1 MTRSARARLWLTWAL
16 RDARSRWAQITSIG
30 LLLALG
36 VGMYSAMSSMSTWRT
51 ASADASFAALRMH
64 DLRVALTPG
73 SYVPEGRL
81 SRALAAIP
89 DRSLVTGAQERL
101 VVPTQVDASSGR
113 QSIIVPGRIVGASVN
128 PPVDALATMRGRALT
143 AADDGRPIA
152 QLERNFAKHYGLA
165 AAGTVQLAGGR
176 DVAYVGQALAPEYFV
191 VTAPGADFG
200 AEAGFAV
207 VFTSL
212 RTAQSLSGERGRVN
226 ELVLRVKRG
235 VSLATVQA
243 ELDRS
248 LRHVVPGI
256 GFTFTAGSQEAARRL
271 LYKDAEGDQQ
281 MMNIFAALLLGAAAF
296 AAFNLVSRTVEA
308 QRREIGIGMA
318 LGARPR
324 VLALRPLL
332 LGGQVAV
339 LGIALGIPAGFAAN
353 AWLRSVMQTFFPL
366 PALRTPM
373 QLGVF
378 AQGAALGLAVSL
390 LATAIP
396 LRRALAVTPV
406 EAIRVGARAARS
418 SGAAWITR
426 GLRLPGGS
434 LANMPLRNVLR
445 APRRTVMT
453 VLGIGAV
460 VAITLALAGVIDSF
474 NATLDASRAE
484 ALAGPRQRLTVD
496 LAAPHRPDGAAIRA
510 ISASRV
516 IGAEQQSLRLPVTLS
531 AGGRR
536 LDAFLEVVVPN
547 GPLWHPTL
555 SAGTLVT
562 NRPGVVIAKR
572 AAEDLHVGVGSRV
585 TVRYPI
591 PSGPSSS
598 QLIST
603 TLPVTGIHTSP
614 LRFLSYT
621 NRPAAAAMGLDGLV
635 NRVSVIP
642 AAGRTAADVKR
653 AFLAMPAVT
662 AVQGAAATTDA
673 VDQTMAQFTDV
684 LFITV
689 AIAMIMSLLIAYNSA
704 AINAEERTREHATMF
719 AYGVGPARV
728 IRGNVTEALITG
740 ALATALGVAA
750 GYGILRWILGV
761 SMRETMP
768 DLGTL
773 VSISALTYGLAA
785 LAGIATVALAP
796 LLTLKRLR
804 RTDIPSALRVVE

>member
-1 MTRSARARLWLTWAL
+1 M
-16 RDARSRWAQITSIG
+16 
-30 LLLALG
+30 
-36 VGMYSAMSSMSTWRT
+36 
-51 ASADASFAALRMH
+51 
-64 DLRVALTPG
+64 
-73 SYVPEGRL
+73 
-81 SRALAAIP
+81 
-89 DRSLVTGAQERL
+89 
-101 VVPTQVDASSGR
+101 
-113 QSIIVPGRIVGASVN
+113 QS
-128 PPVDALATMRGRALT
+128 
-143 AADDGRPIA
+143 
-152 QLERNFAKHYGLA
+152 
-165 AAGTVQLAGGR
+165 
-176 DVAYVGQALAPEYFV
+176 
-191 VTAPGADFG
+191 
-200 AEAGFAV
+200 
-207 VFTSL
+207 
-212 RTAQSLSGERGRVN
+212 
-226 ELVLRVKRG
+226 
-235 VSLATVQA
+235 
-243 ELDRS
+243 
-248 LRHVVPGI
+248 
-256 GFTFTAGSQEAARRL
+256 
-271 LYKDAEGDQQ
+271 
-281 MMNIFAALLLGAAAF
+281 
-296 AAFNLVSRTVEA
+296 
-308 QRREIGIGMA
+308 
-318 LGARPR
+318 
-324 VLALRPLL
+324 
-332 LGGQVAV
+332 
-339 LGIALGIPAGFAAN
+339 
-353 AWLRSVMQTFFPL
+353 FFPL
-366 PALRTPM
+366 PVLRTPM
-373 QLGVF
+373 QLEVF

-396 LRRALAVTPV
+396 LRRALAITPV

-445 APRRTVMT
+445 APRRTLMT
-453 VLGIGAV
+453 MLGIGAV

-496 LAAPHRPDGAAIRA
+496 LAAPQRADGAAIRA

-516 IGAEQQSLRLPVTLS
+516 IGAAQPSLRIPATLS
-531 AGGRR
+531 ARGVR
-536 LDAFLEVVVPN
+536 LDAFLEVVVRN

-572 AAEDLHVGVGSRV
+572 AAEDLHVRVGGTV
-585 TVRYPI
+585 TVRYPV
-591 PSGPSSS
+591 PTGPRSS
-598 QLIST
+598 QLTSI

-621 NRPAAAAMGLDGLV
+621 NRPAAAEMGLGGLV

-642 AAGRTAADVKR
+642 APGRTAADVKR

-673 VDQTMAQFTDV
+673 VDQTMAQLTDV

-704 AINAEERTREHATMF
+704 AINAEERTREHATLF
-719 AYGVGPARV
+719 AYGVSPARV

-740 ALATALGVAA
+740 VLATTVGIAA

-773 VSISALTYGLAA
+773 VSISALTCGLAA
-785 LAGIATVALAP
+785 LAGIITVALAP